1 MASLSNTNSSTIER
15 ARSINL
21 SKTYFGTI
29 AEIGAGQEISRWFF
43 KVGGASGTIAK
54 AISAYDQSFSDAIYG
69 PEPSGRYVVESRLRR
84 MLDYEYNLLET
95 RSKVEIKEKRK
106 LFCLANTVAAKSPKY
121 KGDTHGWI
129 GIKYQSELAGAA
141 NEIILHIRLLD
152 STNLQQQEALGA
164 LGVNLFYAAH
174 NCEGHIEKLVD
185 LLADGDLRASFEIN
199 MVRTSGPVFKNVDPL
214 DANLELLKKGL
225 TRALIIRPNGEVSHV
240 AEELYQKQVL
250 LHRAGYDPV
259 CSSDIDMHIS
269 ARDHFCAQKTEGH
282 CNPLMLSEM
291 FVNDFSTEKRTHLL
305 HKIRMLLL
313 AEQNIIVSQYK
324 DSYELIDYLAMFTND
339 HVHLVYPSKKLIDLF
354 DKDQLQSFES
364 FARIFSDQ
372 TRMYLY
378 PTPSDMVDKKYL
390 IDAKAPFLTI
400 ENFKTDDKKYL
411 LFQYLVSEHYLED
424 IKQHHCDNSL
434 LIGDQQLQEMVKANE
449 PAWKKYVPDV
459 VAKYILDNKLFKK

>member
-1 MASLSNTNSSTIER
+1 MASLPNHNTSTIER

-21 SKTYFGTI
+21 SKSYFGTI

-54 AISAYDQSFSDAIYG
+54 AISAYDMAFSDAIYG

-95 RSKVEIKEKRK
+95 RSKAEIKEKRK

-121 KGDTHGWI
+121 RGDTHGWI
-129 GIKYQSELAGAA
+129 GLKYQSEIGGPA

-174 NCEGHIEKLVD
+174 NCDGKIDKLLELV
-185 LLADGDLRASFEIN
+185 ADGDLRASFEIN
-199 MVRTSGPVFKNVDPL
+199 MIRTSGPVYQNVDPI
-214 DANLELLKKGL
+214 DANLELLKTGL
-225 TRALIIRPNGEVSHV
+225 TRVLIVRPNGEVSHV
-240 AEELYQKQVL
+240 AEELYQRQVL

-259 CSSDIDMHIS
+259 CSSDIDMHLS
-269 ARDHFCAQKTEGH
+269 ARNHFCSQKTEGL

-291 FVNDFSTEKRTHLL
+291 FVDDFSEDNRKHLL

-313 AEQNIIVSQYK
+313 AEQNIIISKYQ
-324 DSYELIDYLAMFTND
+324 DSYQLIDYLAMFTND

-354 DKDQLQSFES
+354 EKDQMQSFES

-378 PTPSDMVDKKYL
+378 PTPSSLVDKKYL
-390 IDAKAPFLTI
+390 IDPSAPFLTI

-424 IKQHHCDNSL
+424 IKQHHCDNGL
-434 LIGDQQLQEMVKANE
+434 LIGDQQFQNMVKAGN
-449 PAWKKYVPDV
+449 ASWKKYVPEV
-459 VAKYILDNKLFKK
+459 VAKYIADHKLFK